1 MKFCVAYMN
10 YFDNE
15 LVQKIVEAEN
25 FFDAAIRAGFASEE
39 DRDSCSTYDE
49 MQQYFF
55 DGDMA
60 VSVIEI

>member
-10 YFDNE
+10 FFENQ
-15 LVQKIVEAEN
+15 LTQKIVEADN
-25 FFDAAIRAGFASEE
+25 FFDAVIRAGFASEE
-39 DRDSCSTYDE
+39 DREACLTYDE